1 MAIFDS
7 HAHYDSERFDGIRD
21 DVISSMPSNNVSGI
35 VNCGSDIASS
45 KTSISLAEKY
55 PFIYAAVGVHPHEA
69 EASPE
74 DYLDILRDLSGHD
87 KVVAIGEIG
96 LDYHYDLSPRDL
108 QKRFLSEQLAL
119 AAELDLPVILHDRE
133 SHEDMY
139 SILSRFA
146 PLKGVMHCFSGSVE
160 LMRQALSYGLY
171 IGIGGSLT
179 FKNARVPVEVA
190 AAVPMD
196 RFLLETDAPY
206 MAPVPHRG
214 ETNVSP
220 FIIHVAEKMA
230 EIRNVSVDE
239 ILLRGEENAKTL
251 FGI

>member
-55 PFIYAAVGVHPHEA
+55 PFIYAAVGVHPHDA
-69 EASPE
+69 QDSPE
-74 DYLDILRDLSGHD
+74 DYLDILRDLSKRE
-87 KVVAIGEIG
+87 KVVAVGEIG
-96 LDYHYDLSPRDL
+96 LDYHYDFSPRDL

-139 SILSRFA
+139 SILSRFT

-220 FIIHVAEKMA
+220 FIIHVAKKMA
-230 EIRNVSVDE
+230 EIKGVPVDE
-239 ILLRGEENAKTL
+239 ILLRGEENAKIL
-251 FGI
+251 FEI

>member
-69 EASPE
+69 QASPE
-74 DYLDILRDLSGHD
+74 DYLDILRDISKRE

-96 LDYHYDLSPRDL
+96 LDYHYDFSPRDL

-139 SILSRFA
+139 SILSRFT

-196 RFLLETDAPY
+196 RFILETDAPY

-220 FIIHVAEKMA
+220 FIIHIAEKMA
-230 EIRNVSVDE
+230 EIKGVPVDE